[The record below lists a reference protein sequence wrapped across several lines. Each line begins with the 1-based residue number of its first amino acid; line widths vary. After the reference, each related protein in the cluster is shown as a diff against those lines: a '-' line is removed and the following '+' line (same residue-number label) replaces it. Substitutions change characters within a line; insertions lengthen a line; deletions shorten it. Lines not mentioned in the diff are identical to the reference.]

1 MLCTVICFLDV
12 DPLIRFLSSRA
23 PISLRARVNK
33 RHEVVFLQ
41 YQVVFFQSSTITHA
55 TRKWHAPFLRH
66 CLINFDSFSGWI
78 LPREKTTIKSH
89 CGGEFLSWVLMQLF
103 IANFPSE
110 RCIPTCQTNPRN
122 HLCCQFVSPVAAR
135 YTKYPQRYV
144 HSIRWELPGQQGHH
158 EPDERNTGS
167 QKCYEEAH
175 AVCTARQGTV
185 IAAKINACYISI
197 DKLRIT
203 TVSLCIF
210 PLKFAK

>member
-1 MLCTVICFLDV
+1 
-12 DPLIRFLSSRA
+12 
-23 PISLRARVNK
+23 
-33 RHEVVFLQ
+33 
-41 YQVVFFQSSTITHA
+41 
-55 TRKWHAPFLRH
+55 
-66 CLINFDSFSGWI
+66 
-78 LPREKTTIKSH
+78 
-89 CGGEFLSWVLMQLF
+89 MQFF

-144 HSIRWELPGQQGHH
+144 HSIRWELPGQQGHN

-167 QKCYEEAH
+167 QKYHEEAH

-203 TVSLCIF
+203 TVFLCIF